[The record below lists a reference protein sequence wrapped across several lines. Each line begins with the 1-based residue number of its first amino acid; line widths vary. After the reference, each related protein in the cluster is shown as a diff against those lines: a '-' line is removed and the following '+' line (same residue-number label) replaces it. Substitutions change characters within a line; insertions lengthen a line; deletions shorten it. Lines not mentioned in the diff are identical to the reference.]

1 MSTGFFAAMAQDIS
15 IAAAIPE
22 AIQQKW
28 LVRSASRPRLM
39 RTEYSVRSFSFMEAM
54 GNPFSWWMGWRRA
67 LPTPAQSSAALAPDM
82 SPGCDCAATV
92 RIEGHGFRAEIQG
105 CGMAKI
111 FIGKDMAGLGGAGP
125 PLSFL
130 SCQESPFFHPTKE
143 EKK

>member
-28 LVRSASRPRLM
+28 LVRSASGPRLM

-111 FIGKDMAGLGGAGP
+111 FIGKDMAGSRDARLNV
-125 PLSFL
+125 
-130 SCQESPFFHPTKE
+130 SCHTCQTISLLNLRKE
-143 EKK
+143 

>member
-1 MSTGFFAAMAQDIS
+1 MRAGFLAAIAQLRS
-15 IAAAIPE
+15 IVAAIPE

-54 GNPFSWWMGWRRA
+54 GNPFSWWMGWKG

-105 CGMAKI
+105 CGMAKV
-111 FIGKDMAGLGGAGP
+111 FIGKGMTGSRHGGTSVA
-125 PLSFL
+125 LEL
-130 SCQESPFFHPTKE
+130 CQTISLLNPRKE
-143 EKK
+143 